1 MKVTSAI
8 IVKDNKILITQKGS
22 KGRFAHKWEF
32 PGGKVDTG
40 ETPEECILRELFEE
54 LRIRIQVESF
64 FCECIH
70 TYPEGQNIVLAYCC
84 SWQSGEITLTE
95 HSDYKWVSVEELL
108 SNWPRRF
115 PRVSPVVLLPFCATA
130 PAMASPRRLPFEA
143 FVLPLVVPLVV
154 PQALNVAMPEMSM
167 IGKMNFFI

>member
-95 HSDYKWVSVEELL
+95 HSDYKWVSVEELNQYDFTPADIL
-108 SNWPRRF
+108 VANRLR
-115 PRVSPVVLLPFCATA
+115 LEAEKKMIFC
-130 PAMASPRRLPFEA
+130 
-143 FVLPLVVPLVV
+143 
-154 PQALNVAMPEMSM
+154 
-167 IGKMNFFI
+167 

>member
-32 PGGKVDTG
+32 PGGKIDAG

-95 HSDYKWVSVEELL
+95 HSDYKWVSVEELNQYDFTPADIL
-108 SNWPRRF
+108 VANRLR
-115 PRVSPVVLLPFCATA
+115 LEAEKKMIFC
-130 PAMASPRRLPFEA
+130 
-143 FVLPLVVPLVV
+143 
-154 PQALNVAMPEMSM
+154 
-167 IGKMNFFI
+167 